1 MWPTTRLGFVRCG
14 RLLASGLDA
23 SSGSEAV
30 VSGLRGPRSHLSR
43 HKVWAA
49 DNLVVMADPEGFVP
63 FYQAEAEAVL
73 MFLTRRTLDGEVA
86 LELTAETFAQAW
98 LGWPRVRTD
107 SDEEVRA
114 WLFTIARRQLGR
126 YFRRGHVQRAA
137 LRRLGIQTPVAYE
150 DDLAA
155 IEAAAGV
162 ETFRPELA
170 AELQLLSADQR
181 EALQLRVI
189 EEMPYEE
196 VAVRLG
202 ISEPTARARVSRA
215 LRTMQNSLATTWG
228 GTR

>member
-1 MWPTTRLGFVRCG
+1 
-14 RLLASGLDA
+14 
-23 SSGSEAV
+23 
-30 VSGLRGPRSHLSR
+30 
-43 HKVWAA
+43 
-49 DNLVVMADPEGFVP
+49 MADPEGFLP

-73 MFLTRRTLDGEVA
+73 MFLTRRTLDGELA

-107 SDEEVRA
+107 SEEEMRA

-126 YFRRGHVQRAA
+126 YLRRGHAQRDA
-137 LRRLGIQTPVAYE
+137 LQRLGMRTPVAHE

-162 ETFRPELA
+162 EAVRPELA
-170 AELQLLSADQR
+170 AELERLTSDQR
-181 EALQLRVI
+181 DALQLRVI

-215 LRTMQNSLATTWG
+215 LRAMQRSLAVTSWG
-228 GTR
+228 GAL